1 MKKQFISAFATLFF
15 LFVILACN
23 RQPVSSMDEE
33 TEQTLVEQYGEPT
46 VVRLSAPG
54 TLKAQLSVLPA
65 DQHRFIRIFGTM
77 NAEDFAYL
85 NTCDSHSD
93 ILVLD
98 LLDASIVAGDSAYL
112 KNFGEDAF
120 RITEDNTMGCY
131 QFDGLFQLQR
141 LYLPLTLTKLSDKAF
156 YSKYNLDYIALPPS
170 LREIGDYVFDGCF
183 HLTSVVLPDSLL
195 SIGYHSFPSSVRSL
209 RIPRSVCQ
217 LHDGGIGEQ
226 EEYYMEWTPDELTP
240 FENVS
245 FEWIKMQHDGP
256 HTITSW
262 VHPTLHVPAAY
273 VDAYKEAFRTPN
285 KVVADETE
293 N

>member
-1 MKKQFISAFATLFF
+1 MKKPN
-15 LFVILACN
+15 ILAFVLLLFLLLICACN
-23 RQPVSSMDEE
+23 QQPVSSMDEE
-33 TEQTLVEQYGEPT
+33 TEQALVEQYGEPT
-46 VVRLSAPG
+46 VVRLSRPG
-54 TLKAQLSVLPA
+54 TLRSQLSALPA
-65 DQHRFIRIFGTM
+65 EQFRFIRIFGTM

-85 NTCDSHSD
+85 NSCDNHSD

-98 LLDASIVAGDSAYL
+98 LLDASVVAGDSAYL

-141 LYLPLTLTKLSDKAF
+141 LYLPLTLTKLCDKAF

-170 LREIGDYVFDGCF
+170 LREIGDYVFDGCS

-195 SIGYHSFPSSVRSL
+195 SIGYHSFPSSVQSL

-226 EEYYMEWTPDELTP
+226 EEYYMEWTPDELSP

-245 FEWIKMQHDGP
+245 FEWIKMRHDGP
-256 HTITSW
+256 RTITSW

-273 VDAYKEAFRTPN
+273 VEAYKEAFHTPN
-285 KVVADETE
+285 KVVA